1 MKQNLEVVIL
11 QTFEAILIQ
20 IKALELLCIA
30 TTPEA
35 KGLSE
40 ILRGIL
46 FHAASSLVFFFCFF
60 SEYLSET

>member
-1 MKQNLEVVIL
+1 MIL

-20 IKALELLCIA
+20 IKASELLCIA

-46 FHAASSLVFFFCFF
+46 FHPASSLIFF
-60 SEYLSET
+60 SFFRVSF